1 VVGRRRVQD
10 RDGCRQLFE
19 QVPARLLTA
28 QRKWWSAE
36 FAFAIE
42 LDNGDVEWGWHCG
55 YKKTFIE
62 WWVGL
67 YEQETAL
74 ALVPVLGF
82 SLVGLAAVTSGSE
95 DSPEAIHRA
104 SYLDE
109 LQSGQPP
116 ATLTEAPCTDP
127 VPSGVIVDED
137 ENLKPSD

>member
-1 VVGRRRVQD
+1 MGLALRLQENVHQVVV
-10 RDGCRQLFE
+10 
-19 QVPARLLTA
+19 VA
-28 QRKWWSAE
+28 
-36 FAFAIE
+36 
-42 LDNGDVEWGWHCG
+42 
-55 YKKTFIE
+55 
-62 WWVGL
+62 L

-104 SYLDE
+104 CYLDE

-116 ATLTEAPCTDP
+116 ATLTEAPRTDP
-127 VPSGVIVDED
+127 VPSGVILDED